1 LSIRNHKNVDAEIVV
16 EINNYR
22 GDNVKFTWLSNEVLV
37 EKVSSSL
44 LRLKRVYKPNET
56 YTYVWSEDYK

>member
-1 LSIRNHKNVDAEIVV
+1 VKNHKNIDAEIVV

-22 GDNVKFTWLSNEVLV
+22 GDNVKFIWTTNDVVV

-44 LRLKRVYKPNET
+44 LRIKRVLKAN
-56 YTYVWSEDYK
+56 